1 MQSKNSQQILSAMTS
16 FLINLEQR
24 PDPMTSA
31 IEEARKLKLNLVRV
45 DAVEANSPNLGES
58 LLTPSATACWES
70 HKKALRIFLETEM
83 QHCLVLEDDF
93 LVTSVSGVLDSL
105 GQVSLCDWDFIQIG
119 FLNTGFRDRVSRILT
134 DLETSIFRLLSD
146 LAHLPLFR
154 KRNLTSRLRI
164 VRVQGVPSRF
174 IPDDIRSGAH
184 AYIVSRNLAQIL
196 LSLNQPAFL
205 TADGLYSALAWDKKF
220 KMIRVRRSY
229 IKQSDSP
236 SSIKVPKLR
245 QNE

>member
-1 MQSKNSQQILSAMTS
+1 MQSKNSQQILSAITS

-24 PDPMTSA
+24 PDRMTSS
-31 IEEARKLKLNLVRV
+31 IEEAKKLELNLIRV
-45 DAVEANSPNLGES
+45 DAVRANSPHLGES

-70 HKKALRIFLETEM
+70 HKKALRVFLETEM

-105 GQVSLCDWDFIQIG
+105 GQVTLSDWDFIQIG
-119 FLNTGFRDRVSRILT
+119 YLNTGFRDRISRILT
-134 DLETSIFRLLSD
+134 DLETSVFRLLGN
-146 LAHLPLFR
+146 LAHLPLIR
-154 KRNLTSRLRI
+154 KRNLASRLRI
-164 VRVQGVPSRF
+164 VRVQGVPSFF

-184 AYIVSRNLAQIL
+184 AYIVSRNLAQVL

-220 KMIRVRRSY
+220 KMIRVRHSF

-236 SSIKVPKLR
+236 SSIKVPKSR
-245 QNE
+245 HDE